1 MEIDPPALSDGDDTL
16 STLPSWRYL
25 PTKRRYIPTD
35 EFFLLGDMER
45 GLRFKYLTKPPAENT
60 GTADSITM
68 VIPAG
73 AVEGGGR
80 GGGGSGR
87 LIQCRS
93 GGCDLVFQSVSE
105 YEEHYSSAHM
115 NTCQTCRRP
124 FTTRRML
131 ELHIMETHDSLFSVM
146 AEKQKMV
153 CPSSISVLGGV
164 SCPHLLR
171 STSSTASAGN
181 STSASLRDAFTGFLI
196 HLAAGST

>member
-1 MEIDPPALSDGDDTL
+1 MEIDPPALSGGADTL
-16 STLPSWRYL
+16 SSWRYL

-45 GLRFKYLTKPPAENT
+45 GLRFKYLTKPPAENAS
-60 GTADSITM
+60 TADSITM

-73 AVEGGGR
+73 RGGEGAVEGG

-93 GGCDLVFQSVSE
+93 GRCDLVFQSVSE

-153 CPSSISVLGGV
+153 CPCHPFAYWRLLIS
-164 SCPHLLR
+164 
-171 STSSTASAGN
+171 N
-181 STSASLRDAFTGFLI
+181 SRI
-196 HLAAGST
+196 HLTHCRCGE